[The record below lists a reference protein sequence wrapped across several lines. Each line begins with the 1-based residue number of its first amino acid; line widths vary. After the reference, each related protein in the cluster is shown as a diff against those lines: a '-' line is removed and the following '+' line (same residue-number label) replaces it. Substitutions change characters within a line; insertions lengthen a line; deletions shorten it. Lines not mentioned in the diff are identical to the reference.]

1 MNEVKRP
8 KKPLFFYYTIVMLLI
23 LLGNLVLMPWM
34 QQRQVEEVDYSKFIS
49 MTENKQ
55 IGKVEIKAQE
65 NEIIFTDKK
74 DKDIIYKTGMVNDD
88 ELTKRLYESGA
99 KFSGEIQRQTSPWVS
114 LLMYWVLP
122 IALFIFLGRYMSKK
136 MMDKDGRPQRH
147 DLWQEQRQDL
157 RQILRRDQV

>member
-8 KKPLFFYYTIVMLLI
+8 KKPFLFYYTIVMLLI

-65 NEIIFTDKK
+65 NEIIFTD
-74 DKDIIYKTGMVNDD
+74 N
-88 ELTKRLYESGA
+88 
-99 KFSGEIQRQTSPWVS
+99 
-114 LLMYWVLP
+114 
-122 IALFIFLGRYMSKK
+122 
-136 MMDKDGRPQRH
+136 
-147 DLWQEQRQDL
+147 
-157 RQILRRDQV
+157 

>member
-65 NEIIFTDKK
+65 NEIISA
-74 DKDIIYKTGMVNDD
+74 V
-88 ELTKRLYESGA
+88 GA
-99 KFSGEIQRQTSPWVS
+99 AAKAVADRDRAPAAKAHLLHRCFIVVS
-114 LLMYWVLP
+114 
-122 IALFIFLGRYMSKK
+122 S
-136 MMDKDGRPQRH
+136 
-147 DLWQEQRQDL
+147 
-157 RQILRRDQV
+157 

>member
-8 KKPLFFYYTIVMLLI
+8 KKPLFFYYTIVMLLS

-114 LLMYWVLP
+114 LL
-122 IALFIFLGRYMSKK
+122 I
-136 MMDKDGRPQRH
+136 
-147 DLWQEQRQDL
+147 
-157 RQILRRDQV
+157 

>member
-34 QQRQVEEVDYSKFIS
+34 QQRQIEEVDYSKFIS

-55 IGKVEIKAQE
+55 IGKVQIKAQE

-114 LLMYWVLP
+114 LLMYWVHVEEDDGQ
-122 IALFIFLGRYMSKK
+122 GRW
-136 MMDKDGRPQRH
+136 QLH
-147 DLWQEQRQDL
+147 DVRYGQEQRQDL

>member
-55 IGKVEIKAQE
+55 IG
-65 NEIIFTDKK
+65 NC
-74 DKDIIYKTGMVNDD
+74 
-88 ELTKRLYESGA
+88 LLY
-99 KFSGEIQRQTSPWVS
+99 TSPS
-114 LLMYWVLP
+114 P
-122 IALFIFLGRYMSKK
+122 
-136 MMDKDGRPQRH
+136 
-147 DLWQEQRQDL
+147 
-157 RQILRRDQV
+157 RDCS